1 MPASTPSGE
10 QTLLVLPSTLLA
22 THIKQ
27 TSNMSEDLDSTSP
40 WDDEERPSSTT
51 HSDTTK
57 KTHKVK
63 GKRSA
68 IRSRNGRK
76 TKATPATTETADDAQ
91 NVDPLGPL
99 GAASGTTD
107 AIESSKSIIAPI
119 DEESAKISQEIESFT
134 LNSERLNLFGK
145 NSSSEENSS
154 NPVDGVQQGL
164 ENASINDNG
173 QSVGGTS
180 QESSVDSKLSEQVPQ
195 STFAITVG
203 DPIKVSDLAS
213 AHTVYTVQ
221 TQTTSPNFSKAEAT
235 VTRRYR
241 DFRWLFHA
249 LENNNPGV
257 IIPPPPEKQAVGRF
271 KDEFIEG
278 RRLALEVMLNKIARH
293 QVLQN
298 DPDFK
303 IFLESDSF
311 SSDVKSSAAANAST
325 SHDEESKSSGF
336 MGSFGFSFS
345 NKFVETDQFFTD
357 KRKYID
363 SLESQFKYLSKSL
376 DLVIGQRQELGDV
389 TQEFANIL
397 ATLSK
402 VELSKGFSEVI
413 ENFAAVQERIRDIYY
428 RQSLQD
434 TMSISTTID
443 EYLRLIHSIRN
454 VFSQR
459 QKSYFTLHAAEQE
472 LSKRRHQL
480 EKLTRNKTTT
490 LLDKINSIKQDV
502 ETQEKVVVNARV
514 AFDDISTRIVR
525 ELERFEREKTED
537 FRDSVELFLENAI
550 EAQKE
555 AIELWETFYQRSG
568 FGSAAPVG
576 TAPANVSV

>member
-1 MPASTPSGE
+1 
-10 QTLLVLPSTLLA
+10 
-22 THIKQ
+22 
-27 TSNMSEDLDSTSP
+27 MSEDLDSTSP
-40 WDDEERPSSTT
+40 WDDEERPSSTIQ
-51 HSDTTK
+51 SDTTT
-57 KTHKVK
+57 KTPKLK
-63 GKRSA
+63 SKRSA

-76 TKATPATTETADDAQ
+76 TKATPTITETADDAQ
-91 NVDPLGPL
+91 NSDPLGPL
-99 GAASGTTD
+99 GGASGTAD
-107 AIESSKSIIAPI
+107 AIEPNKSIIAPI

-134 LNSERLNLFGK
+134 LNNERLSLFGK
-145 NSSSEENSS
+145 SSSSEENSS
-154 NPVDGVQQGL
+154 KSVDAAQQGL
-164 ENASINDNG
+164 ENISINDTE
-173 QSVGGTS
+173 QRAGGTS
-180 QESSVDSKLSEQVPQ
+180 QENSVDSKLSEQVPQ

-221 TQTTSPNFSKAEAT
+221 TQTTSPNFSKAEAA

-271 KDEFIEG
+271 KDDFIEG

-325 SHDEESKSSGF
+325 NHEEEAKSSGF

-357 KRKYID
+357 KKKYID
-363 SLESQFKYLSKSL
+363 SLESQFKYLAKSL

-413 ENFAAVQERIRDIYY
+413 ENFSLVQERIRDIYY

-443 EYLRLIHSIRN
+443 EYLRLINSIRN

-459 QKSYFTLHAAEQE
+459 QKSYFSLQAAEQE

-502 ETQEKVVVNARV
+502 DTQEKVVVNARV
-514 AFDDISTRIVR
+514 AFDDISARIVK
-525 ELERFEREKTED
+525 ELERFEREKSED

-568 FGSAAPVG
+568 FGSAAPASA
-576 TAPANVSV
+576 APVNVSV

>member
-1 MPASTPSGE
+1 
-10 QTLLVLPSTLLA
+10 
-22 THIKQ
+22 
-27 TSNMSEDLDSTSP
+27 MSEDLDSTSP
-40 WDDEERPSSTT
+40 WDDEERPSPTT
-51 HSDTTK
+51 QLDTTT
-57 KTHKVK
+57 KTPKLK

-91 NVDPLGPL
+91 TSDPLGPL
-99 GAASGTTD
+99 GAGSGNAD
-107 AIESSKSIIAPI
+107 AIESTTTTIAPI
-119 DEESAKISQEIESFT
+119 DEESAKITQEIESFT
-134 LNSERLNLFGK
+134 LNNERLSLFGK
-145 NSSSEENSS
+145 SSSSEENSNKS
-154 NPVDGVQQGL
+154 VDAAQQGL
-164 ENASINDNG
+164 ENININDTEHRA
-173 QSVGGTS
+173 GGTS
-180 QESSVDSKLSEQVPQ
+180 QDNSVDSKLSEQVPQ

-213 AHTVYTVQ
+213 SHTVYTVQ
-221 TQTTSPNFSKAEAT
+221 TQTTSPNFSKAEAA

-271 KDEFIEG
+271 NDDFIEG

-293 QVLQN
+293 QVLQS
-298 DPDFK
+298 DPDFR

-325 SHDEESKSSGF
+325 SHEEEPKSSGF

-357 KRKYID
+357 KKKYID
-363 SLESQFKYLSKSL
+363 SLESQFKYLAKSL

-413 ENFAAVQERIRDIYY
+413 ENFSLVQERIRDIYY

-443 EYLRLIHSIRN
+443 EYLRLINSIRN

-459 QKSYFTLHAAEQE
+459 QKSYFTLQAAEQE

-502 ETQEKVVVNARV
+502 DTQEKVVVNARV
-514 AFDDISTRIVR
+514 AFDDISARIFK
-525 ELERFEREKTED
+525 ELERFEREKSED

-568 FGSAAPVG
+568 FGSAAPAS
-576 TAPANVSV
+576 TAPVNVSV